1 MSKPPRGVPPAAARS
16 VARLSRLGPLGL
28 ALVALVALAVLW
40 LLLQLWLHLLGIATS
55 PLGWLLSLI
64 GTLVGLVT
72 AKTG

>member
-1 MSKPPRGVPPAAARS
+1 MSKAPKDAPSV
-16 VARLSRLGPLGL
+16 VARVSRLGPLGL
-28 ALVALVALAVLW
+28 GVTVLLALFVLW
-40 LLLQLWLHLLGIATS
+40 LLLQIWLHLLGIATS